1 MYSRAEIVPREVT
14 SSYQGVQHVA
24 SESSGGQV
32 LSPVSDG
39 GSSYHDEPSPV
50 PEPTLP
56 EDFRIDELAY
66 ERPEDEDDDNVVHK
80 EEFYSERHEDL
91 LPQKDVYR
99 ATDYSR
105 SSDLGV
111 KTYPVHNV
119 NANYEDLQEQVLVV
133 DSTSQAEADDSQ
145 WKVADTFIKV
155 SHRAEDFPGAQDY
168 PESEYTEENAV
179 IAQSELDDSQV
190 ASAASSVL
198 APAAFVG
205 EQEAGRSSVEDL
217 DSRSKGT

>member
-14 SSYQGVQHVA
+14 SSYQGVQHVV
-24 SESSGGQV
+24 SESSGQV

-66 ERPEDEDDDNVVHK
+66 ERPEDEDDDNVVHR
-80 EEFYSERHEDL
+80 EEFYGKRHEDL

-168 PESEYTEENAV
+168 PESEYTDENAV

-198 APAAFVG
+198 APVAFVG